1 MFSITLTSHK
11 TSIDEIDVT
20 YYLCDI
26 GECGYKAKMASSV
39 KTRKALIH
47 EIDVVY
53 YPCNKCNYE
62 AKERSSLKKHKA
74 GKRWWEFPTRLHS
87 SQIDRQVSVFSIHH
101 AIDGEFIM

>member
-1 MFSITLTSHK
+1 MIREKIDCIGVFIDVQDRTKQIGHMFSITLTSHK
-11 TSIDEIDVT
+11 TSIYEIDVT

-62 AKERSSLKKHKA
+62 AKERNSLKKHI
-74 GKRWWEFPTRLHS
+74 KR
-87 SQIDRQVSVFSIHH
+87 VF
-101 AIDGEFIM
+101 MVV

>member
-26 GECGYKAKMASSV
+26 GECGYKAKLASSV

-62 AKERSSLKKHKA
+62 AKEKSSLKKHKA
-74 GKRWWEFPTRLHS
+74 RIHGCRMNTERDLIEWG
-87 SQIDRQVSVFSIHH
+87 IARQY
-101 AIDGEFIM
+101 G